1 MTVFFKRA
9 LAASGTPHGPESLL
23 ASRRH
28 TLIFF
33 AILIALTVIGGV
45 NSRAQPTASQ
55 SMEIYLFLIA
65 AECLWLRFVYIGMK
79 KTGHALLE
87 FIAPSS
93 IDVAD
98 VAADAVLAV
107 AILLLIYLATR
118 GLNMFLPADQQGNPL
133 MAALPIGWTAKTVWI
148 CLSFAA
154 GIGEEVVFRGY
165 LQRQLRALT
174 TRLDLAIVLQAL
186 VFGVAHIYEGQAA
199 VMRIVLIGAVFGIMA
214 AWRGNIRACIIAH
227 VTIDVLAGFGIAIA

>member
-1 MTVFFKRA
+1 M
-9 LAASGTPHGPESLL
+9 
-23 ASRRH
+23 
-28 TLIFF
+28 
-33 AILIALTVIGGV
+33 
-45 NSRAQPTASQ
+45 
-55 SMEIYLFLIA
+55 
-65 AECLWLRFVYIGMK
+65 C
-79 KTGHALLE
+79 
-87 FIAPSS
+87 
-93 IDVAD
+93 AD

-154 GIGEEVVFRGY
+154 GIGEEVVLRGY

-186 VFGVAHIYEGQAA
+186 VFGVAHIYEGQA
-199 VMRIVLIGAVFGIMA
+199 LS
-214 AWRGNIRACIIAH
+214 
-227 VTIDVLAGFGIAIA
+227 